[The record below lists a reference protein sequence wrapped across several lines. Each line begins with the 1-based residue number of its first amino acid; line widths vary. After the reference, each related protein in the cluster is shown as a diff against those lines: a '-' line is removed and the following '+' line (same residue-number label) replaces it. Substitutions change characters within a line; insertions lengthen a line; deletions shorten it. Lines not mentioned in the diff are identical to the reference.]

1 MNAPLG
7 VLNSLDA
14 PFGCSLTDSAY
25 KICSRGAIK
34 RLHSIHSIFHLLC
47 IIRWDIAKKSR
58 HWCAGIFMCRVECL
72 ELSV

>member
-34 RLHSIHSIFHLLC
+34 RLHSIHSISSSLY
-47 IIRWDIAKKSR
+47 KYV
-58 HWCAGIFMCRVECL
+58 GT
-72 ELSV
+72 